1 MNMKQGWKEVKL
13 GEVCRFVKDR
23 IAMNDIANEQYVS
36 TENMIANKGG
46 IEKPSSIPDLKSTQ
60 AFKKCDVL
68 VSNIRPYFK
77 KIWYAVNE
85 GGCSND
91 VLVFRANKDID
102 SRFLYYVLS
111 EDCFFDYST
120 ASAKG
125 TKMPRGDK
133 SALVKYPLPLPPLAT
148 QRKIAKILSAIDEK
162 IDVNRRMNENLEE
175 QARAIFQA
183 WFVDFIPFGG
193 KMPEGWK
200 VGNIADLGNV
210 VGGGTPSK
218 AKAEYYADNGISWIT
233 PKDLSVQK
241 RKFIAKGA
249 CDISKLGL
257 SKSGATLLPKG
268 TVLFSSRAPIG
279 YVAIAQCEV
288 TTNQGFKSVVPKSN
302 IGTAYVFEMLK
313 QLTPIIENMASG
325 STFKEISTGAMRK
338 IPALIPDETI
348 LKKYNSVCLPL
359 LSLQEELEEESSR
372 LASLRD
378 TLLPRLMSGE
388 LDVDGL
394 DLEGVV

>member
-183 WFVDFIPFGG
+183 WFVDGASSKFEKCRMDNCFDISIGKTPPRKEPEWFSLKSEDCAWVSISDMGNSGMFISRTSECLNWEAVKRFN
-193 KMPEGWK
+193 
-200 VGNIADLGNV
+200 VNIA
-210 VGGGTPSK
+210 P
-218 AKAEYYADNGISWIT
+218 DN
-233 PKDLSVQK
+233 
-241 RKFIAKGA
+241 
-249 CDISKLGL
+249 
-257 SKSGATLLPKG
+257 
-268 TVLFSSRAPIG
+268 TVLLSFKLTVGRVVITDGLMATNE
-279 YVAIAQCEV
+279 AIAQFKTNNKEV
-288 TTNQGFKSVVPKSN
+288 VE
-302 IGTAYVFEMLK
+302 YLYCYLK
-313 QLTPIIENMASG
+313 NFRYETMG
-325 STFKEISTGAMRK
+325 STSSIATAVNSKMVRAMEFLL
-338 IPALIPDETI
+338 PSNEDLIKFHKMTNPMFLRI
-348 LKKYNSVCLPL
+348 KQN
-359 LSLQEELEEESSR
+359 LQESSR